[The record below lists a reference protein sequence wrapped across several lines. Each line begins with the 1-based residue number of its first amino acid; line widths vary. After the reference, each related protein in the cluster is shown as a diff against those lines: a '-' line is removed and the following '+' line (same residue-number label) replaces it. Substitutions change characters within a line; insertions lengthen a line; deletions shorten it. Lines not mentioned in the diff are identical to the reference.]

1 MKKKSFGRTVP
12 RNESSPFSF
21 LRQSKRKVLNFLR
34 KFSLLN
40 SFENKQLTEEYK
52 SNVNAI
58 KEKNS
63 QAIFES
69 YYLPR
74 AISAILREDNYLTTP
89 SQAEPRATAMML
101 ADYDN
106 GVLDEFYRFK

>member
-34 KFSLLN
+34 KFPLLN
-40 SFENKQLTEEYK
+40 SFENEQLTEEFESKVY
-52 SNVNAI
+52 SI

-63 QAIFES
+63 QIVLET
-69 YYLPR
+69 YYIPK
-74 AISAILREDNYLTTP
+74 AISAILKKDNYLTTP
-89 SQAEPRATAMML
+89 SQAEPRATEMML
-101 ADYDN
+101 DDYEN